1 MVMLRAGEWV
11 EVRSEAEILATL
23 DGQGR
28 LEGLPFMPQ
37 MVSYCGQR
45 FRISK
50 RAHKLCDTVNAT
62 GGRRLTSSV
71 FLEELRCDGARYG
84 GCEMECRF
92 FWKEAWLKRSTEP
105 AQTSPAVGESGATS
119 GLYDLTARNARKAD
133 QPGSGGIAY
142 SCQATE
148 MPAATTLLSVWEPRQ
163 YIDDYRSGNATAF
176 QIARVLF
183 FLVYET
189 VANAGLGIGGA
200 LRWCYDRVQA
210 LVGGYAYPARAGNL
224 PLGAKTPACTLNLER
239 GEIIKVKSHA
249 EVLETVTEDWK
260 NRGMGFHPE
269 MVPDCGRTMRVDKRL
284 RRILNEKT
292 GQILELKNPC
302 VVLENSTCKGHY
314 TRPLLC
320 PRGMQPYWREIWLER
335 GESAQAPCSSE
346 LSASTGS

>member
-1 MVMLRAGEWV
+1 MLRAGEWV

-23 DGQGR
+23 DAQGR

-37 MVSYCGQR
+37 MVGYCGQR

-62 GGRRLTSSV
+62 GGRRLTSAV
-71 FLEELRCDGARYG
+71 FLEELRCDGAMYG

-92 FWKEAWLKRSTEP
+92 FWKEAWLKRST
-105 AQTSPAVGESGATS
+105 QPAVAPPAAVQPRAGS
-119 GLYDLTARNARKAD
+119 GLYELTVRNARKAD
-133 QPGSGGIAY
+133 QPESGGVAY

-148 MPAATTLLSVWEPRQ
+148 MPAATTLLSVWEPTQ
-163 YIDDYRSGNATAF
+163 YINDYRSGNATGLQVAG
-176 QIARVLF
+176 VLF

-210 LVGGYAYPARAGNL
+210 VAGGYKYPARAGKL
-224 PLGAKTPACTLNLER
+224 PLGGKTPGCTLNLES
-239 GEIIKVKSHA
+239 GELIKVRSHA

-302 VVLENSTCKGHY
+302 VVLEGSTCKGLY

-335 GESAQAPCSSE
+335 RESAQAAGSTDLGAPV
-346 LSASTGS
+346 AS